1 MIRSVSAPLR
11 RSRYSSVLESALVGL
26 GREDAI
32 VQSTRKPRK
41 KWRLDTSKSP
51 IRGLCNVASAP
62 ERHLNDDVKKKRDE
76 KEEEEEDPFE
86 YLRLLKSHQKKKK
99 KRKKREE
106 EEEEKKNVTSSPAVT
121 RSAAKQKKKHYKRRC
136 SGVLEMV
143 ARTPVTRS
151 MVKEKKKWKRSSLER
166 IQDVEIEE
174 DDDVVIQKKLFQ
186 SPQDMRKI
194 MERGEHKRERVSR
207 KAVVL
212 EHWCVEWPPVLER
225 KYKRDVEKAQLVL
238 TGQVD
243 GIMKRFV
250 VGKREGATKFTSKD
264 GEYVTLSGK
273 LDRNAAKCAGIPRK
287 AVELM
292 DVGIPA
298 YFNNHLLPYA
308 QKSRDNVK
316 HGKTGSKSRL
326 GKKKAT
332 GADKY
337 GSPPLIEEGVNN
349 GTEAIIALASTQHV
363 EAYSMPKPKK
373 TRVLP
378 IAKEKR
384 MSTKKEEPEPEAEGE
399 VWTTEQQEAL
409 MDAKLQIPT
418 TAPNFWVQV
427 AQYVPGKSAKDCQA
441 KTFEHFRSPLSN
453 RKSAKRPTKKRAS
466 TEPHSAVPTKI
477 ARAGSNKFKKQVRD
491 FVEEV
496 REETSREVVDDLLTA
511 CVLYEK
517 KHVDDLFETTPSK
530 EGLPEL
536 PVFDSIKS
544 PELGGTPSRSFDDND
559 SEMDD
564 ETPGLLKKLS
574 SRRRDD
580 IDSYVLGINRQHV
593 AGGGVMA
600 GGKVRR
606 LTSLTTP
613 VKAVKTKAMSAKK
626 KAVMLVEEVGSHS
639 LKGVVSPGGTTYV
652 RIQKDGSSSEGEEAE
667 DSNEEEEDFD
677 LP

>member
-26 GREDAI
+26 GREDAV

-76 KEEEEEDPFE
+76 KEEEEDPFE

-143 ARTPVTRS
+143 ARIPVTRS

-194 MERGEHKRERVSR
+194 MERGENKRERVSR

-292 DVGIPA
+292 GVGIPA
-298 YFNNHLLPYA
+298 YFNKHLLPYA

-363 EAYSMPKPKK
+363 EAYSTPKPKK

-593 AGGGVMA
+593 AGGGAMA

>member
-26 GREDAI
+26 GREDAV

-62 ERHLNDDVKKKRDE
+62 ERHLNGDVKKKRDE

-99 KRKKREE
+99 KRKKRGEV
-106 EEEEKKNVTSSPAVT
+106 EEEKKNMTSSPAVT

-143 ARTPVTRS
+143 TRTPVTRS
-151 MVKEKKKWKRSSLER
+151 MVKEKKKWKRCSLER

-186 SPQDMRKI
+186 SPQEMKKI
-194 MERGEHKRERVSR
+194 MERGENRRERVSR

-225 KYKRDVEKAQLVL
+225 KHKSDVEKALLVL

-243 GIMKRFV
+243 GNMKRFV

-273 LDRNAAKCAGIPRK
+273 LDRNAAKCAGIPRT

-298 YFNNHLLPYA
+298 YFNKHLLPYA

-326 GKKKAT
+326 GKKKTT

-363 EAYSMPKPKK
+363 EAYSTPKPKK

-409 MDAKLQIPT
+409 IDAKLQIPT

-491 FVEEV
+491 FVEE
-496 REETSREVVDDLLTA
+496 
-511 CVLYEK
+511 YEK

-536 PVFDSIKS
+536 PVFDFIKS

-606 LTSLTTP
+606 LTSLATP

-626 KAVMLVEEVGSHS
+626 KAVMLVEEVGLHS

-667 DSNEEEEDFD
+667 DSSEEEEDFD
-677 LP
+677 LS